1 MSNQFEK
8 KLMISSKDMEIKV
21 VSWNR
26 ISLFQNSKY
35 KTVSVTM
42 MALNIFDGNFRASFF
57 RMVTEILQ
65 RYLD

>member
-1 MSNQFEK
+1 MSKQFEK

-35 KTVSVTM
+35 KTLSVTM
-42 MALNIFDGNFRASFF
+42 MALNIF
-57 RMVTEILQ
+57 
-65 RYLD
+65 